1 MKPKHIVW
9 TLGGLVALAG
19 MAWFTLRMAAPN
31 VIVAGQKATEKQAV
45 YSLRTLLWAQDK
57 FIERY
62 GRAGTLAELAGRVP
76 LDPPLNTPLL
86 RSPLDVPVALPDGE
100 AAASGGYFIRITPTG
115 RDWVAVAWPEKRGE
129 SGAFAFCINGFED
142 IVQSPADAPGQR
154 YDGVRTVPKGNA
166 CVTGPRPRLTPG
178 QGADGGQWDHWRGKR
193 TRRAQAA
200 DGG

>member
-1 MKPKHIVW
+1 MKPKHIAW
-9 TLGGLVALAG
+9 TLGALGALAL
-19 MAWFTLRMAAPN
+19 MAWFTLRFAAPN

-45 YSLRTLLWAQDK
+45 HSLRTLLWAQDK

-86 RSPLDVPVALPDGE
+86 RSPLDVAIPLADGE
-100 AAASGGYFIRITPTG
+100 AAGASGYLVRITPKG

-142 IVQSPADAPGQR
+142 IVQSPADAAGQG
-154 YDGVRTVPKGNA
+154 YDGVRRVPAGDA
-166 CVTGPRPRLTPG
+166 CVTGPGPRLTPG
-178 QGADGGQWDHWRGKR
+178 TGADGGQWDHWRGR
-193 TRRAQAA
+193 TTRRARASTP
-200 DGG
+200 